1 MQPCCKE
8 NYTSIEVIKVTLHL
22 CPLGNYCYFTGNF
35 IHDLCYE
42 STDGGAFYSGQ
53 SWIRGGNIIAN
64 NVFSNIKTT
73 EKVYLGSPSVQAI
86 YLDDQVGGEVGG
98 AL

>member
-1 MQPCCKE
+1 MH
-8 NYTSIEVIKVTLHL
+8 SVL
-22 CPLGNYCYFTGNF
+22 CLPPSGNYCNFTGNF

-42 STDGGAFYSGQ
+42 VTDSGAFYSGRR
-53 SWIRGGNIIAN
+53 WISGGNVIAN

-98 AL
+98 AI